1 MTPEEELLKGLIG
14 IDFVPTL
21 PPVSP
26 VRNVAE
32 FEKMQSVLIRYP
44 FGISYAIIREMSQ
57 DINVITIVAS
67 TSEQTTVLNNY
78 TSNNVNIANCSFLF
92 APTNSYWSRDY
103 GPWFIFDGNDEP
115 GIVDFPY
122 NRPRPMDDEIPVEM
136 ADYLTI
142 NLFGMDVVHTGG
154 NYMTDGMGISSSS
167 DLVWDENPSL
177 TQAEIAQAF
186 EDYLGIDNY
195 MVVPDPNISSSIDHI
210 DCWGK
215 FLDVDKVLIRQTTTS
230 DPEYDEL
237 ETTAAYYATQICSY
251 GTPYQV
257 FRVYTPNDEPYSN
270 SLILNSKVFVPITG
284 SQWDDEALATY
295 QDAMPGYEV
304 LGFTGSWLSTDA
316 LHCRAIGVADIG
328 MLHIRHIPIQG
339 NQPVQ
344 TEYQIQADITA
355 HSGQPIYPDSV
366 LIIYSVNFGEW
377 DTIPMINTLGKNYS
391 GNIPGQPE
399 GSQVEYYLYAA
410 DQSGRNATHP
420 FIGRPDPHLFITG
433 LPVYP
438 NIAAN
443 PTEFTVSLPAGGV
456 ITDTLI
462 IENTGG
468 MILNFDAAI
477 SYNAKSKS
485 LSQVYP
491 ANANYN
497 TGTTTTSSKTQ
508 VSLVKGHPPS
518 EAGWMKFDVSGIPDG
533 SIINSI
539 GFHGYVYDNNW
550 PYWSITPVSND
561 PVTSSASVLFSD
573 ITAEA
578 NAGYYLHREES
589 GDLATGYITH
599 TLGGSANTDL
609 QNALVQNWFA
619 IGIVDTDNGTYYINF
634 QGWNETN
641 KPYLVIDYTYVPPY
655 TWLTLDGGNTVS
667 GSLSSGI
674 SQNILAAFDA
684 TGLEF
689 GAYTADI
696 TINSNDP
703 DLPATI
709 IPVTLNVTQ
718 DIFVDLKVY
727 LEGPFTGSEM
737 STDLQGLADF
747 PLTQPYAGL
756 PWNYPGTESV
766 TNIPP
771 GVVDW
776 VLIEYRD
783 ATNAASAT
791 AATRIG
797 RQAAFLLNDGS
808 VLDIGGAS
816 VLQPSISVSQELFVV
831 VYHRN
836 HLAVLSADPLIMT
849 GGIYSYD
856 FSTAAE
862 KAYGG
867 SNAHTEIVPGI
878 WGMAG
883 GDCNADGLVNT
894 TDISDSWYSTA
905 GFAGYLMSDPSMDTQ
920 VNNSD
925 KNNLIIKNFNF
936 ESQVP

>member
-1 MTPEEELLKGLIG
+1 MIFKFYPGLKYRQSCDFFFRLSLIPALLCLLTIHSFSQRISDTTKFRYSHEMTPEEELLKGLIG

-316 LHCRAIGVADIG
+316 LHCRAIGIADIG

-589 GDLATGYITH
+589 GDLATGYITA
-599 TLGGSANTDL
+599 TLGGFANTDL

-684 TGLEF
+684 TGLEL
-689 GAYTADI
+689 GAYTAAI
-696 TINSNDP
+696 T
-703 DLPATI
+703 
-709 IPVTLNVTQ
+709 
-718 DIFVDLKVY
+718 
-727 LEGPFTGSEM
+727 
-737 STDLQGLADF
+737 
-747 PLTQPYAGL
+747 
-756 PWNYPGTESV
+756 
-766 TNIPP
+766 
-771 GVVDW
+771 
-776 VLIEYRD
+776 
-783 ATNAASAT
+783 
-791 AATRIG
+791 
-797 RQAAFLLNDGS
+797 
-808 VLDIGGAS
+808 
-816 VLQPSISVSQELFVV
+816 
-831 VYHRN
+831 
-836 HLAVLSADPLIMT
+836 
-849 GGIYSYD
+849 
-856 FSTAAE
+856 
-862 KAYGG
+862 
-867 SNAHTEIVPGI
+867 
-878 WGMAG
+878 
-883 GDCNADGLVNT
+883 
-894 TDISDSWYSTA
+894 
-905 GFAGYLMSDPSMDTQ
+905 
-920 VNNSD
+920 
-925 KNNLIIKNFNF
+925 
-936 ESQVP
+936 